1 MNAHNNKLFNIF
13 ISFFLIWILFGY
25 TPEPTFSA
33 TEQQVL
39 KDKLADYMTE
49 HEETIAGVATIVIN
63 EDEIIYKM
71 KGYADIDQQTGVDE
85 ETVFEWGS
93 VSKILIWISILQL
106 VEAEKLGLEMNIEPY
121 LPHDFRSKT
130 SFDNPVT
137 LQHLMHHTAGF
148 DDSYTDLMIHNPT
161 EKSSLREVLEA
172 ADIKQVFPP
181 GQIVSYS
188 NYGASLAAYI
198 VEEVSGLDYREY
210 VQKHIFDPLHMTKTA
225 IDAEEDDNQW
235 VKEQRKKVQGYT
247 EDLQIIEPNHYMI
260 PMYPAGSVMGVA
272 SDLQKVLQAL
282 LAEDGAPLFKQR
294 KTIDFLFQPSLYY
307 PESNL
312 PRIANGLFFLPSNSE
327 QVFGHG
333 GNTIAFSSS
342 FYVDRLERIGVLVLT
357 NMANESTFTL
367 GIPEIVFGEYTH
379 IGNKTNLENSS
390 EWNGIYEPARVP
402 RHGFSKVYGLFLR
415 SKAKQTD
422 SHDLMMSDLYY
433 SQAEPGIYITEDDF
447 SAYALDV
454 YSEHPQTK
462 KMLSS
467 AQSDLLYVPYYK
479 HLLEWGGIF
488 LGGFAILFSFVF
500 IIVSVVKKIRKKKQS
515 ILLASQH
522 LLNVFM
528 FINVIW
534 ISYETLSMTTYESL
548 KIFLTANVMY
558 IIISFII
565 SGCLLF
571 QLKNKKIGKYETS
584 IRMMTIVFT
593 IILNSNILYWE
604 FYY

>member
-39 KDKLADYMTE
+39 EDKLADYMTE

-235 VKEQRKKVQGYT
+235 VKEQREKVQGYT

-272 SDLQKVLQAL
+272 PDLQKVLQAL

-522 LLNVFM
+522 FLNVFM